1 MTEQRRYLRWLI
13 AYAVG
18 LPLAMAFYY
27 GATFAG
33 ANRNVAGAI
42 GGGLGALSVSRIERR
57 LARKKSSEGNARAEP
72 DANGRAQDR
81 DHS

>member
-42 GGGLGALSVSRIERR
+42 GGGLGAL
-57 LARKKSSEGNARAEP
+57 KKSSEGNARAEP